1 MNKDK
6 TVLFNSYLTL
16 SGFDNA
22 RKLTITQN
30 DKTKLEFI
38 LKDKNNEAIILDEQQ
53 GQAQIVDSD
62 DNKLKAVFPVTV
74 EGSTASFV
82 IDKPL
87 PVDEYELYIKVGD
100 YYFPST
106 TNSFMLDIIESYDV
120 VDVDTEDIQTIDL
133 VVDALAE
140 HITPLLS
147 TQAEQIFRGM
157 VEDDPDRFKGEKGD
171 KLTIHDLT
179 EEEFNSLKGADGE
192 PFVFENFTPEQ
203 LENLKLKISES
214 TVNENNETIVTFN
227 DGSTLT
233 IPRGAQGEKGED
245 GQSITFDDLTD
256 EQKAELSGKDGLSAY
271 QVAVDNGFIGSEYEW
286 LESLKGQNG
295 SDGTDGQSFD
305 YESLTPEQKAEIKGE
320 KGDKGDQLTWAD
332 LTQVQIDELRG
343 NDGNDG
349 KSAYELAVQEGFL
362 GTLEE
367 YLESL
372 HGQDGQD
379 GKSMTWED
387 LTITQ
392 REMLTGKD
400 GDTMNISTITNEI
413 GEEIGYNILIHN
425 SDGETVNTGTIYHG
439 KSFDYES
446 LTEDQILDMRND
458 IISSTKDDDG
468 NTVITFKDG
477 SIITVNKGDRGDSG
491 VDGLHGNTTSVEN
504 NEDGSYDI
512 VVTNPNSETEI
523 SRTTVRDG
531 VDGINGTD
539 GIDGKS
545 LRYEDLTPEQIT
557 ELQAGLP
564 VRPPKIYTREE
575 YDALDSYDPHTL
587 YFVVEEDE
595 IPQ

>member
-1 MNKDK
+1 MNKNSK
-6 TVLFNSYLTL
+6 ALFNSHLTL
-16 SGFDNA
+16 DGFNEA
-22 RKLTITQN
+22 RSLTIMQG
-30 DKTKLEFI
+30 DKTDLEFI
-38 LKDKNNEAIILDEQQ
+38 LKDKNSEPIVLEQIS
-53 GQAQIVDSD
+53 GQAQIVDSERD
-62 DNKLKAVFPVTV
+62 TLVAVFNVKV
-74 EGSTASFV
+74 EGSKATFS
-82 IDKPL
+82 IDKVL
-87 PVDEYELYIKVGD
+87 PPSEYEIYIKIGD
-100 YYFPST
+100 YYFPSRED
-106 TNSFMLDIIESYDV
+106 SFVIRVIESYDV
-120 VDVDTEDIQTIDL
+120 VSDIDIENVQTIDI
-133 VVDALAE
+133 VVDALRADIIE
-140 HITPLLS
+140 ALKPEVGS
-147 TQAEQIFRGM
+147 YVDQIL
-157 VEDDPDRFKGEKGD
+157 VSEPERFKGEKGD
-171 KLTIHDLT
+171 KFTIHDFT
-179 EEEFNSLKGADGE
+179 EEEFNSLRGSDGQ
-192 PFVFENFTPEQ
+192 PFVFENFTTEQ

-256 EQKAELSGKDGLSAY
+256 EQKAELSGEDGLSAY
-271 QVAVDNGFIGSEYEW
+271 QVAVDNGFTGSEYEW
-286 LESLKGQNG
+286 LESLKGQ
-295 SDGTDGQSFD
+295 DGQDGQDGRSFD
-305 YESLTPEQKAEIKGE
+305 YESLTPEQKEEIKGE
-320 KGDKGDQLTWAD
+320 KGDKGDPLTWSD
-332 LTQVQIDELRG
+332 LTQTQIDELRG

-349 KSAYELAVQEGFL
+349 KSAYELAVQEGFQ

-477 SIITVNKGDRGDSG
+477 SVVTVNKGDKGDAGRSF
-491 VDGLHGNTTSVEN
+491 DYASLSQQEKN
-504 NEDGSYDI
+504 
-512 VVTNPNSETEI
+512 EI
-523 SRTTVRDG
+523 SSRVPTEAQAPRVFTRDEYE
-531 VDGINGTD
+531 
-539 GIDGKS
+539 S
-545 LRYEDLTPEQIT
+545 LPT
-557 ELQAGLP
+557 
-564 VRPPKIYTREE
+564 K
-575 YDALDSYDPHTL
+575 DPNTL
-587 YFVVEEDE
+587 YF
-595 IPQ
+595 IQGS